1 MFHTPV
7 KQVSSMLALAAL
19 LVLAAG
25 CFTPTPTRK
34 PQDLGGQHVSFTTS
48 DGVLLRGHLY
58 GTGSTGVI
66 LAHMYPADQSDWT
79 DFAQVLAAHGYQALT
94 FDFRG
99 FTESE
104 GRSGTEF
111 AGTDLLAAYQF
122 MSPRVSRIYIAGA
135 SLGAEAAILIAARE
149 DVAGIILISVPTSF
163 GGITVTESIRHVRA
177 PILFVTSTGDPL
189 VGGQPEILYR
199 EAQAPKSMTVY
210 SGSAHGTAILFGPH
224 GPELQALMLRFLA
237 SNQPTTHLPQ
247 PAGQ

>member
-1 MFHTPV
+1 MIRV
-7 KQVSSMLALAAL
+7 KIKRASALTIIAILALT
-19 LVLAAG
+19 AG
-25 CFTPTPTRK
+25 CFAPTPTRT
-34 PQDLGGQHVSFTTS
+34 PQELGGEHVSFTTS

-104 GRSGTEF
+104 GSSGTEY

-122 MSPRVSRIYIAGA
+122 MRTRASRIYIAGA
-135 SLGAEAAILIAARE
+135 SLGAEAAILVGARE
-149 DVAGIILISVPTSF
+149 DVAGLILISVPTSF
-163 GGITVTESIRHVRA
+163 GGIVVTDSIRHVRA
-177 PILFVTSTGDPL
+177 PILFVTSAADPL

-199 EAQAPKSMTVY
+199 EAVAPKSIKVY
-210 SGSAHGTAILFGPH
+210 PGRAHGTAILFGPY
-224 GPELQALMLRFLA
+224 GADLQALMLRFIA
-237 SNQPTTHLPQ
+237 DHQNKK
-247 PAGQ
+247 